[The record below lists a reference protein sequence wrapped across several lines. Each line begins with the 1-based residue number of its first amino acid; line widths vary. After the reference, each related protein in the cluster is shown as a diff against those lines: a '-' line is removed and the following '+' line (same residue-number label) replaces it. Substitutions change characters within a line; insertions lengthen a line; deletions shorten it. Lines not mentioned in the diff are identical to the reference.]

1 MLFFKRGSAESRI
14 LQLVRTADKKAE
26 AVLPSGLIILA
37 VFAAFRLVTVIA
49 FILIHINAP
58 PLSS

>member
-1 MLFFKRGSAESRI
+1 MLLFQRGSAESRI

-26 AVLPSGLIILA
+26 AVLPSWLIILT
-37 VFAAFRLVTVIA
+37 VFAAFRLVTAIA

-58 PLSS
+58 PLPS

>member
-1 MLFFKRGSAESRI
+1 MLLFQRGSAESRI

-26 AVLPSGLIILA
+26 AVLPSWLIILT
-37 VFAAFRLVTVIA
+37 VFAALRLTTAIV

-58 PLSS
+58 PLPS

>member
-37 VFAAFRLVTVIA
+37 VFAAFRLVPVIA

-58 PLSS
+58 PLPS

>member
-1 MLFFKRGSAESRI
+1 MLLFQRGSAESRI

-37 VFAAFRLVTVIA
+37 VFATFRLVTAIA

-58 PLSS
+58 PLPS